1 MTKIA
6 SVVPQSSIV
15 ASVKSITIFLVK
27 ADREA
32 LFRVSKLSKKKKK
45 KQKKSD
51 KFFHPVVLYENHLIC
66 IFMNIYENSKNDGKI
81 IGKKKVSNDQ
91 ELGPWG

>member
-1 MTKIA
+1 MNINENFKKEGKSLEDHTYIDFLQKP
-6 SVVPQSSIV
+6 SFMYVVI
-15 ASVKSITIFLVK
+15 
-27 ADREA
+27 
-32 LFRVSKLSKKKKK
+32 SKMI
-45 KQKKSD
+45 QFD

>member
-1 MTKIA
+1 MYLFPPKTSFIY
-6 SVVPQSSIV
+6 VVISNVIQ
-15 ASVKSITIFLVK
+15 LN
-27 ADREA
+27 
-32 LFRVSKLSKKKKK
+32 
-45 KQKKSD
+45 

-91 ELGPWG
+91 ELGDNYTYLSSYNNV